1 MIFKGGEPF
10 YLPGGPVAC
19 LLIHGFVSTP
29 QEMRWLG
36 DQLNAADFTVLGVRL
51 PGHATKASDLFRTRW
66 WDWIAS
72 IEDCYHFL
80 RENCERIAAVG
91 MSLGGAL
98 ALVSSASLPFDCA
111 VAISTPYQSIPY
123 HRLSFLRAA
132 FPFLSFV
139 QSLVKALPKPPPL
152 DFLDRQAAKDHLTYS
167 VFPTRGV
174 LETDRLLTQM
184 RRVLPQ
190 ITIPVLVIHSQR
202 DRGVPIDNAE
212 KLVDAIGKYKVETL
226 ILEDSG
232 HVVLLEPERERAAK
246 KIITFIQTNIGLN
259 YDARS

>member
-1 MIFKGGEPF
+1 MILKGGEPF

-51 PGHATKASDLFRTRW
+51 SGHATKASDLFRTRW

-72 IEDCYHFL
+72 IEDGYHIL
-80 RENCERIAAVG
+80 RENCERIAVVG

-98 ALVSSASLPFDCA
+98 ALVSSTSLPFDCA
-111 VAISTPYQSIPY
+111 VAISTPYQTIPY
-123 HRLSFLRAA
+123 TQLSFLRTT
-132 FPFLSFV
+132 FPILGFFQHLIRS
-139 QSLVKALPKPPPL
+139 LPKPPPM
-152 DFLDRQAAKDHLTYS
+152 DFLDQQAAKDHLTYS
-167 VFPTRGV
+167 VFPTRAV

-184 RRVLPQ
+184 SQALPSLNL
-190 ITIPVLVIHSQR
+190 PVLVIHSGR
-202 DRGVPIDNAE
+202 DRGVPIDNAK
-212 KLVDAIGKYKVETL
+212 KLIDAIGKHNVETL
-226 ILEDSG
+226 ILEESG
-232 HVVLLEPERERAAK
+232 HVVLLEPERERAAE
-246 KIITFIQTNIGLN
+246 KIVNFIQTNSGLN